1 MYITTQ
7 ESSIKKIKNDLKQKK
22 RKELWKKDTK
32 KFIFLLEFF
41 CEKTF
46 PT

>member
-22 RKELWKKDTK
+22 EKSCGRKILRNS
-32 KFIFLLEFF
+32 FF
-41 CEKTF
+41 F
-46 PT
+46 